1 MVSLYNRFPPFPRLG
16 AQCALCTQDHVASKY
31 GHICQSI
38 FIFLSLFALAKEEA
52 EYLETPLRN
61 SLAGLDT
68 LSKTSREYC
77 AEGRRKKRQEII
89 IIFLGHE
96 SREDKKPSCGL

>member
-38 FIFLSLFALAKEEA
+38 FIFLSMFALAKKEA

-61 SLAGLDT
+61 SLAGLVT
-68 LSKTSREYC
+68 LSKTSRECC

-89 IIFLGHE
+89 IIFLGYE